1 MADYKGIET
10 GSQRIRAHTVH
21 IDSREL
27 MSITGVKDVMS
38 FNEQEVTL
46 YTEGGELHIDG
57 TGLHITKLNLDDGH
71 VVLEGELS
79 AMFYEEPRQERGSLF
94 SRMFR

>member
-1 MADYKGIET
+1 MADYKGIES
-10 GSQRIRAHTVH
+10 GAQRIRAHTIH

-38 FNEQEVTL
+38 FHEQEVAL
-46 YTEGGELHIDG
+46 LTEGGELHIDG
-57 TGLHITKLNLDDGH
+57 NGLHITKLNLDDGQ
-71 VVLEGELS
+71 VVLEGEIS
-79 AMFYEEPRQERGSLF
+79 ALFYEDAPEAKGSLF

>member
-10 GSQRIRAHTVH
+10 GSQRMRAHTVH

-27 MSITGVKDVMS
+27 VSITGVKDVMS

-46 YTEGGELHIDG
+46 FTEGGELHIDG
-57 TGLHITKLNLDDGH
+57 NALHITKLNLDDGH
-71 VVLEGELS
+71 VVLEGEVS
-79 AMFYEEPRQERGSLF
+79 AMFYEEPQQQRGSLF